1 MVVNSFR
8 KMARGGIY
16 DQIGGGF
23 ARYSVDASWLVPHFE
38 KMLYDNAMLARAY
51 VLAHR
56 AFGGDGYARVARETL
71 DYLLAEMTPQA
82 GGFFAA
88 QDADSEG
95 GEGAFYVWNPSTL
108 KDAVGPE
115 AAPIMAA
122 RFGVTAAG
130 NFEGAETVLS
140 VVRSVPEL
148 AADFAR
154 PEKEIA
160 SILEASRRKMYAA
173 RAKRPP
179 PATDEKLLTDWTA
192 LTISAFALAGR
203 IFSERRYEAAA
214 RRAADRIL
222 ETCRRGKD
230 LLHRQ
235 KDGDADIAGFSSDY
249 ANGVEAL
256 LDLYEGTFEPRYFRA
271 AVELQAVLD
280 ERFFDPSAG
289 YYLSAQGHDG
299 LILRPRETFDG
310 ATPSS
315 NSVAAMNLL
324 RLASFTGDHKYRE
337 RAETLFTLFSG
348 YLERAPAAFPRLLCA
363 LDYFS
368 DTPHEVVLAGEPG
381 RPDFEALREA
391 VFAHPGQNRVVA
403 HADAGGAIAS
413 LSPLVA
419 SRESKDGRAA
429 AYVCQNFSC
438 RRPTDDPAELAA
450 LLND

>member
-1 MVVNSFR
+1 
-8 KMARGGIY
+8 
-16 DQIGGGF
+16 
-23 ARYSVDASWLVPHFE
+23 
-38 KMLYDNAMLARAY
+38 
-51 VLAHR
+51 
-56 AFGGDGYARVARETL
+56 
-71 DYLLAEMTPQA
+71 
-82 GGFFAA
+82 
-88 QDADSEG
+88 
-95 GEGAFYVWNPSTL
+95 
-108 KDAVGPE
+108 
-115 AAPIMAA
+115 
-122 RFGVTAAG
+122 
-130 NFEGAETVLS
+130 
-140 VVRSVPEL
+140 
-148 AADFAR
+148 
-154 PEKEIA
+154 
-160 SILEASRRKMYAA
+160 MYAA
-173 RAKRPP
+173 RAKRPR

-192 LTISAFALAGR
+192 LAISAFALAGR
-203 IFSERRYEAAA
+203 VLSQPRYETAA

-222 ETCRRGKD
+222 ETCRRGRD

-235 KDGDADIAGFSSDY
+235 KDGDVDILGFSSDY
-249 ANGVEAL
+249 ANAVEAL
-256 LDLYEGTFEPRYFRA
+256 LDLYEATFEPRYFRA
-271 AVELQAVLD
+271 AVEFQGVLD

-324 RLASFTGDHKYRE
+324 RLASFTGDQKHRE

-368 DTPHEVVLAGEPG
+368 DAPREIVLAGEPG

-403 HADAGGAIAS
+403 HADAGGTIAS
-413 LSPLVA
+413 LSPLVV

-450 LLND
+450 ALDG